1 MLIITNIL
9 FSLKKHK
16 GTFNGSGSLNVK
28 ILKSIATKTN
38 ILRVNTISVSEINLF
53 CGLLLNLT
61 SLSYKKPKTI
71 K

>member
-1 MLIITNIL
+1 MLIITKIL
-9 FSLKKHK
+9 FSL

-28 ILKSIATKTN
+28 ILKSIAAKTH